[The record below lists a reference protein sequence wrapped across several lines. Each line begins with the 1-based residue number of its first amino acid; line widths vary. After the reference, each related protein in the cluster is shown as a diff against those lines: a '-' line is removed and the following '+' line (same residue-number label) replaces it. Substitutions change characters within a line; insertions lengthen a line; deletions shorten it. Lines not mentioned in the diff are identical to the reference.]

1 MKKIKIAKSPTIN
14 EALKSEIIAQENSKP
29 TYPYNNAYNYGHL
42 YGYDYDTSDYY
53 DDDDDYGYRDSYW
66 YDNGNDDSDVFYDE
80 QYDLVEKEIYFY
92 ENFDLS
98 DDGISNTEP
107 TNYFSNIKE
116 LKDYC
121 EENGIYISNY
131 ELKSICYSYESYC
144 ALDPLSKEYGT
155 LEIVTDT
162 SFDSLWW
169 TIYEENACIDRVNT
183 KK

>member
-1 MKKIKIAKSPTIN
+1 MKQIKIAKSPTIK
-14 EALKSEIIAQENSKP
+14 EALKSEIIAQEKNKP
-29 TYPYNNAYNYGHL
+29 TYPYNNTYNYG
-42 YGYDYDTSDYY
+42 YGFGYDYDTYDYY
-53 DDDDDYGYRDSYW
+53 DDDNDYGCRDSYG
-66 YDNGNDDSDVFYDE
+66 YDNDFDDN

-98 DDGISNTEP
+98 DEEGTSNTEP
-107 TNYFSNIKE
+107 TNFFSNIKE

-121 EENGIYISNY
+121 EENGIYISEY
-131 ELKSICYSYESYC
+131 ELKAIRYSYESYC